1 MADII
6 IPVYKPDKKFDRLLE
21 QLFLQTV
28 RPERIILMNTVTD
41 DFTTKDLERCVQRI
55 ANRCDRKGVDAV
67 AVELHSVKKE
77 EFNHGGTRR
86 LAAKFVQS
94 DIFVCMTQDAIPAD
108 VFLLEKLLKPFKNPK
123 IGAAYGRQLASE
135 RANFTERYSR
145 LFNYPS
151 ESVVKSK
158 ADLERLGVKTYFC
171 SNACAA
177 YRKSVYEE
185 VGGFI
190 EHTIFN
196 EDMILAA
203 GIIQADY
210 QIAYQAEAK
219 VYHTHNYNFFEQ
231 FHRNFDLAV
240 SQADHPE
247 VFQTV
252 KSESEGMRYIK
263 EALEYCMS
271 QERYFDAATV
281 VFDAAFRYA
290 GYFLGKHYKW
300 LPKKMILACTMN
312 QTYWESLTKEQSSN
326 RFFQMCRKDSAC
338 LFHQEKKNAGNKGKM
353 VEIGKKVFSKLL
365 FGGET
370 DGIENNEI
378 TSEKTMEAE
387 QAQTLKELQGYEADA
402 LKQFITLC
410 EKHNLRYYVI
420 GGTLLGAVRHG
431 GFIPW
436 DDDVDVAMPREDYDA
451 FIEIAAEELPT
462 PYVIEYPKK
471 DPDFKSYFAK
481 IRRTDITVYEELL
494 ENEASSR
501 IGYLIDVIPIDG
513 TPDNSFAKK
522 IYYAKVL
529 WYRFLCGTANVYTGI
544 RTNRPKSEQLLLRV
558 VRALKLYEWIDVQ
571 NVYEKMD
578 KLFHKQD
585 CETAKEIGTLMGAY
599 KLHEIVP
606 REYFGDYENASVW
619 QFEDMQVKGPEKWDE
634 YLTHMYGDYQT
645 PPKKEEQVLHY
656 QPIIKRETSCE
667 KE

>member
-28 RPERIILMNTVTD
+28 RPERIILMNTVTE
-41 DFTTKDLERCVQRI
+41 DFTTKDLERRVQRI

-86 LAAKFVQS
+86 LAAEFVQS

-108 VFLLEKLLKPFKNPK
+108 VFLLEKLLKPFKNPQ

-135 RANFTERYSR
+135 KANFTERYSR

-185 VGGFI
+185 VGGFV

-203 GIIQADY
+203 GMIQADY
-210 QIAYQAEAK
+210 HIAYQAEAK
-219 VYHTHNYNFFEQ
+219 VYHTHNYNFVEQ
-231 FHRNFDLAV
+231 FRRNFDLAV

-247 VFQTV
+247 VFRTV
-252 KSESEGMRYIK
+252 KSESEGMRYVK
-263 EALEYCMS
+263 DALEYCMS

-281 VFDAAFRYA
+281 VLDAAFRYT

-300 LPKKMILACTMN
+300 LPEKLVLACTMN
-312 QTYWESLTKEQSSN
+312 KTYWENIPQKKNSNARFPMWKVDWNSL
-326 RFFQMCRKDSAC
+326 FQ
-338 LFHQEKKNAGNKGKM
+338 QEKEYDSNKGKI
-353 VEIGKKVFSKLL
+353 VKTGKNLLTKLL
-365 FGGET
+365 FGAEDTVLEEKEESTLKKTVET
-370 DGIENNEI
+370 E
-378 TSEKTMEAE
+378 TA
-387 QAQTLKELQGYEADA
+387 QALLKELQSYEADA
-402 LKQFITLC
+402 LKQFINLC
-410 EKHNLRYYVI
+410 EKHQLRYYVI

-436 DDDVDVAMPREDYDA
+436 DDDIDVAMPRADYDA
-451 FIEIAAEELPT
+451 FLEIAAEELPK
-462 PYVIEYPKK
+462 PYIIEYPKK
-471 DPDFKSYFAK
+471 DADFKSYFAK

-513 TPDNSFAKK
+513 TPNNLLAKK
-522 IYYAKVL
+522 LYYAKVL
-529 WYRFLCGTANVYTGI
+529 GYRFLCGTANVYTGI

-571 NVYEKMD
+571 KVYEKMD
-578 KLFHKQD
+578 QLFHKQD

-606 REYFGDYENASVW
+606 REYFGEYENASVW
-619 QFEDMQVKGPEKWDE
+619 QFEDMQVKGPELWDA
-634 YLTHMYGDYQT
+634 YLTHMYGDYRT
-645 PPKKEEQVLHY
+645 PPKKEDQILHY
-656 QPIIKRETSCE
+656 QPMIK
-667 KE
+667 KEEV

>member
-6 IPVYKPDKKFDRLLE
+6 IPLYKPDKKFDRLLE

-28 RPERIILMNTVTD
+28 RPERIILMNTVTE
-41 DFTTKDLERCVQRI
+41 DFTTKDLERRVQRI

-86 LAAKFVQS
+86 FAAGLVQS
-94 DIFVCMTQDAIPAD
+94 DIFICMTQDAIPAD
-108 VFLLEKLLKPFKNPK
+108 VFLLEKLLKPFKNPQ
-123 IGAAYGRQLASE
+123 IGAAYARQLASE
-135 RANFTERYSR
+135 KANFTERYSR

-210 QIAYQAEAK
+210 HIAYAADAK

-240 SQADHPE
+240 SQAEHPE
-247 VFQTV
+247 VFKAV

-263 EALEYCMS
+263 KALEYCMS

-300 LPKKMILACTMN
+300 LPENIVLACTMN
-312 QTYWESLTKEQSSN
+312 KTYWETLPKKQGSNSL
-326 RFFQMCRKDSAC
+326 FQIGKADSEDS
-338 LFHQEKKNAGNKGKM
+338 FQQEKGNNNKKRRI
-353 VEIGKKVFSKLL
+353 VETGKKFLSKLL
-365 FGGET
+365 F
-370 DGIENNEI
+370 DVNEATMDEDKEI
-378 TSEKTMEAE
+378 VLEKIMEAE
-387 QAQTLKELQGYEADA
+387 HEHTLLKELQGYEADA
-402 LKQFITLC
+402 LKQFIALC
-410 EKHNLRYYVI
+410 EKHHLRYYVI

-436 DDDVDVAMPREDYDA
+436 DDDIDVAMPRADYDA
-451 FIEIAAEELPT
+451 FLEIAAEELPM
-462 PYVIEYPKK
+462 PYIIEFPKK

-494 ENEASSR
+494 ENETSSR

-513 TPDNSFAKK
+513 TPNNPFAKK

-544 RTNRPKSEQLLLRV
+544 RTNRPKSEQLLLRI
-558 VRALKLYEWIDVQ
+558 VRALKLYQWIDVQ

-578 KLFHKQD
+578 RLFHKQD
-585 CETAKEIGTLMGAY
+585 CKTAKEIGTLMGAY
-599 KLHEIVP
+599 KLREIVP
-606 REYFGDYENASVW
+606 REYFGDDYEKASVW
-619 QFEDMQVKGPEKWDE
+619 QFEDMLVKGPELWDE
-634 YLTHMYGDYQT
+634 YLTHMYGEYKI
-645 PPKKEEQVLHY
+645 PPKKENQVLHY
-656 QPIIKRETSCE
+656 QPIMKREE
-667 KE
+667 V

>member
-28 RPERIILMNTVTD
+28 RPERIILMNTVTE
-41 DFTTKDLERCVQRI
+41 DFTTKDLERRVQRI

-67 AVELHSVKKE
+67 AVELHSIKKE

-86 LAAKFVQS
+86 LAAEFVQS

-108 VFLLEKLLKPFKNPK
+108 VFLLEKLLKPFKNPS
-123 IGAAYGRQLASE
+123 IGASYGRQLASE

-151 ESVVKSK
+151 ESLVKSK
-158 ADLERLGVKTYFC
+158 ADLDTLGVKTYFC

-219 VYHTHNYNFFEQ
+219 VYHTHNYNFVQQ
-231 FHRNFDLAV
+231 FRRNFDLAV
-240 SQADHPE
+240 SQADNPE
-247 VFQTV
+247 VFKKV

-271 QERYFDAATV
+271 QERYLDAATV

-290 GYFLGKHYKW
+290 GYVLGKQYKW
-300 LPKKMILACTMN
+300 LPEKMVLACTMN
-312 QTYWESLTKEQSSN
+312 KTYWESLPQKQGSN
-326 RFFQMCRKDSAC
+326 SLFQMWKADSEC
-338 LFHQEKKNAGNKGKM
+338 LFCQEKGNDSNKGKI
-353 VEIGKKVFSKLL
+353 VEKGKQFLVNLL
-365 FGGET
+365 FGAE
-370 DGIENNEI
+370 DDAL
-378 TSEKTMEAE
+378 EKTNEKEDA
-387 QAQTLKELQGYEADA
+387 ADVLKELQGYEADA

-436 DDDVDVAMPREDYDA
+436 DDDVDVAMPRADYDT
-451 FIEIAAEELPT
+451 FLEIAAEELPK

-471 DPDFKSYFAK
+471 DLDFKSYFAK

-513 TPDNSFAKK
+513 TPDNAFAKK
-522 IYYAKVL
+522 LYYAQVL
-529 WYRFLCGTANVYTGI
+529 GYRFLCGTANVYTGI

-571 NVYEKMD
+571 KVYEKMD

-619 QFEDMQVKGPEKWDE
+619 QFEDMQVKGPELWDE
-634 YLTHMYGDYQT
+634 YLTHMYGDYKT
-645 PPKKEEQVLHY
+645 PPKKEDQVLHY
-656 QPIIKRETSCE
+656 QPIIK
-667 KE
+667 KEEV